1 MLNFL
6 LNLTLQLQSLQVYSF
21 LNQIAEVIKH
31 FSIFNYFMF
40 KSLVDI
46 SRTFYAG
53 GDKMAAKSVT
63 KYNYFVMS
71 IAIIDIFI
79 TITK

>member
-1 MLNFL
+1 M
-6 LNLTLQLQSLQVYSF
+6 
-21 LNQIAEVIKH
+21 
-31 FSIFNYFMF
+31 FNYFMF